1 MGHHRSSITSTDVP
15 PPNVGTH
22 GQLAPKLRCQ
32 HRERFIARAEQTQT
46 GTKGVP
52 SRGRAERDRGSGKG
66 ERAGG
71 GTSGGAGGRQKHKG
85 TKGGKAGER
94 KGKRKTPLELSYSPW
109 RLGGVTPLELS
120 FRRYGFRGVEPAR
133 VRAGRINGL
142 FRWESNPGSKGYWT
156 TLQPTELVGERGK
169 RHAQVAILRQILA

>member
-71 GTSGGAGGRQKHKG
+71 EPAEVLVEDKN
-85 TKGGKAGER
+85 TKEPREER
-94 KGKRKTPLELSYSPW
+94 REKKRKKENAARAELFAVEAWRRHAARVELSPL
-109 RLGGVTPLELS
+109 RL
-120 FRRYGFRGVEPAR
+120 
-133 VRAGRINGL
+133 
-142 FRWESNPGSKGYWT
+142 
-156 TLQPTELVGERGK
+156 
-169 RHAQVAILRQILA
+169 